1 MARPQTLA
9 QSLPGMR
16 RVVRRF
22 WPYVR
27 RQGALI
33 AASLLALLTGVG
45 LRLLEPWPLKIVFD
59 RVLAARHYDGLSV
72 VPFLDDLD
80 PMALLAVA
88 ALGVVVITGLR
99 ALADYYYTVG
109 FALASNR
116 ALAEVRGDVYR
127 HLQGLSLSFHT
138 RAKSGDLILRV
149 IGDVGMLRDAM
160 TTAALP
166 LTANLMVL
174 AGMVG
179 VMLWMRWELAL
190 LVLATAPLFWLAT
203 ARIGRRLR
211 EVAKAQRQREGA
223 MAATAAEAIAAIKVV
238 QALSLEG
245 RFAQA
250 FAGDN
255 DRSLRAG
262 VKASRLTAGLERTV
276 DVLIALGTALVLGCG
291 ALLVL
296 RGTLSPGDLLV
307 FLAYLK
313 TAFRPVRDLAKYTGR
328 LAKATAAGERVLD
341 LLDRTPEVRDRP
353 GAVPA
358 PALRGQVRFEGVGF
372 AYEPG
377 KPVLQEVEFEV
388 GPGQRVALV
397 GPSGIGK
404 STVVSLI
411 LRLYDP
417 CEGRVVLD
425 GRDVRD
431 YTLASLRAQI
441 SVVLQDSILFAAS
454 VWDNIAYG
462 APGATREEIEAA
474 ARLANAHDFI
484 RALPGG
490 YDTVLGE
497 RGVTLSHGQRQRIAI
512 ARAAVRKAPL
522 LILDEP
528 TTGLD
533 EENQRA
539 VVEAL
544 ERLSAGHTTF
554 LITHDLPFAAR
565 ADVIF
570 YLERGR
576 VLERGTH
583 ADLMGAQ
590 GRYATLYRLQETT
603 AVAARPVPD
612 FCFAE
617 SGRQEARG

>member
-1 MARPQTLA
+1 
-9 QSLPGMR
+9 
-16 RVVRRF
+16 
-22 WPYVR
+22 
-27 RQGALI
+27 
-33 AASLLALLTGVG
+33 
-45 LRLLEPWPLKIVFD
+45 
-59 RVLAARHYDGLSV
+59 
-72 VPFLDDLD
+72 
-80 PMALLAVA
+80 
-88 ALGVVVITGLR
+88 
-99 ALADYYYTVG
+99 
-109 FALASNR
+109 
-116 ALAEVRGDVYR
+116 
-127 HLQGLSLSFHT
+127 
-138 RAKSGDLILRV
+138 
-149 IGDVGMLRDAM
+149 
-160 TTAALP
+160 
-166 LTANLMVL
+166 
-174 AGMVG
+174 
-179 VMLWMRWELAL
+179 
-190 LVLATAPLFWLAT
+190 
-203 ARIGRRLR
+203 
-211 EVAKAQRQREGA
+211 
-223 MAATAAEAIAAIKVV
+223 
-238 QALSLEG
+238 
-245 RFAQA
+245 
-250 FAGDN
+250 
-255 DRSLRAG
+255 
-262 VKASRLTAGLERTV
+262 
-276 DVLIALGTALVLGCG
+276 TALVLGYG

-313 TAFRPVRDLAKYTGR
+313 TAFRPVRD

-377 KPVLQEVEFEV
+377 KPMLQEVEFEV

-484 RALPGG
+484 QALPKG
-490 YDTVLGE
+490 YDTILGE

-528 TTGLD
+528 T
-533 EENQRA
+533 
-539 VVEAL
+539 
-544 ERLSAGHTTF
+544 
-554 LITHDLPFAAR
+554 
-565 ADVIF
+565 
-570 YLERGR
+570 
-576 VLERGTH
+576 
-583 ADLMGAQ
+583 
-590 GRYATLYRLQETT
+590 
-603 AVAARPVPD
+603 
-612 FCFAE
+612 
-617 SGRQEARG
+617 